1 MPCARLQMSVATSSF
16 ASAASGCRHGSRSRG
31 AGGTWS
37 ASGTD
42 DGLAADGRVRYK
54 HVVLG
59 PIFLKYVE
67 NAIDERRAVPRD
79 ELAADGITS
88 DAAEELL
95 ESRDEYTAEGLFWVT
110 PEARW
115 QYLNQRA
122 KQPEIDKLIDNAMD
136 LIEVDNPSL
145 RCMVP
150 KTYARPSLDVRR
162 IGELVDLISS
172 TRGRTSWAV
181 STSTS
186 SAGAP
191 PQGPGAAASSTHI
204 SPSISC
210 SWRCWSHEQASL
222 RVLRLRRHGR
232 AGRAVRRSPRRP
244 APSCCPHR
252 ARALTPVPAA
262 PRLTPGGPGPQQQNH
277 RHLHAQPPA
286 RRGPPH
292 GRSVTAG
299 RQGFKLEEPVGA
311 AEAP

>member
-1 MPCARLQMSVATSSF
+1 MEAGAAERAARGQRRERVTDWPLMG
-16 ASAASGCRHGSRSRG
+16 ASE
-31 AGGTWS
+31 
-37 ASGTD
+37 
-42 DGLAADGRVRYK
+42 YK

-67 NAIDERRAVPRD
+67 DAIDERRAVLRD

-95 ESRDEYTAEGLFWVT
+95 ESRDEYTAEGVFWVT

-122 KQPEIDKLIDNAMD
+122 KQPEIGKLIDNAMD

-172 TRGRTSWAV
+172 TGEGHPGPCLRVLPRLVRLRRGQGPRRV
-181 STSTS
+181 LHS
-186 SAGAP
+186 SVRRQAACGGAGAP
-191 PQGPGAAASSTHI
+191 
-204 SPSISC
+204 
-210 SWRCWSHEQASL
+210 EQASVR

-262 PRLTPGGPGPQQQNH
+262 PRLTPGRAWSTAAKLAP
-277 RHLHAQPPA
+277 
-286 RRGPPH
+286 
-292 GRSVTAG
+292 RSPT
-299 RQGFKLEEPVGA
+299 R
-311 AEAP
+311 

>member
-1 MPCARLQMSVATSSF
+1 MEAGAAERAARGQRRERVTDWPLMG
-16 ASAASGCRHGSRSRG
+16 ASE
-31 AGGTWS
+31 
-37 ASGTD
+37 
-42 DGLAADGRVRYK
+42 YK

-67 NAIDERRAVPRD
+67 DAIDERRAALRD

-88 DAAEELL
+88 DATEELL
-95 ESRDEYTAEGLFWVT
+95 ESRDEYTAGGVFWVT

-122 KQPEIDKLIDNAMD
+122 KQPEIGKLIDNAMD

-162 IGELVDLISS
+162 IGELGEGHPGPCLRVLPRLVRLRRGQGPRRVLHSS
-172 TRGRTSWAV
+172 VRRQAACGG
-181 STSTS
+181 
-186 SAGAP
+186 AGA
-191 PQGPGAAASSTHI
+191 
-204 SPSISC
+204 
-210 SWRCWSHEQASL
+210 HEQASVR
-222 RVLRLRRHGR
+222 RVLRLRRRGR

-262 PRLTPGGPGPQQQNH
+262 PRLTPG
-277 RHLHAQPPA
+277 RAWSTAAKPA
-286 RRGPPH
+286 P
-292 GRSVTAG
+292 RSPT
-299 RQGFKLEEPVGA
+299 Q
-311 AEAP
+311 

>member
-1 MPCARLQMSVATSSF
+1 MEAGAAERAARGQRRERVTDWPLIG
-16 ASAASGCRHGSRSRG
+16 ASE
-31 AGGTWS
+31 
-37 ASGTD
+37 
-42 DGLAADGRVRYK
+42 YK

-67 NAIDERRAVPRD
+67 DAIDERRAVLRD

-88 DAAEELL
+88 DAAAELL
-95 ESRDEYTAEGLFWVT
+95 ESRDEYTAEGVFWVT

-191 PQGPGAAASSTHI
+191 PQGPRAAASSTHI
-204 SPSISC
+204 SPSTSC
-210 SWRCWSHEQASL
+210 SWRCWS
-222 RVLRLRRHGR
+222 
-232 AGRAVRRSPRRP
+232 P
-244 APSCCPHR
+244 
-252 ARALTPVPAA
+252 
-262 PRLTPGGPGPQQQNH
+262 
-277 RHLHAQPPA
+277 
-286 RRGPPH
+286 
-292 GRSVTAG
+292 
-299 RQGFKLEEPVGA
+299 
-311 AEAP
+311 